1 MIAKLLSAK
10 AAAIA
15 VTTLLGA
22 TGAAA
27 ATGSLPTPAQTK
39 VASAL
44 GHAGVYVPNTSH
56 EAKADAAKADDST
69 APATTTDDTKTDDS
83 TTDTTATHGPDV
95 MGTAQFG
102 LCNAAKHNGN
112 DTATDPHGV
121 AFQNL
126 QTAAAAAGQ
135 SVTDFCAAAIAAHSA
150 DQTATTDDDTTTTT
164 SDDSAEHSRTTPKA
178 SHSDK
183 SDDGETTT
191 TTMDTDGSTS
201 GSTTTTTADDDDAGH
216 PRSGSGPSTSN
227 RGHSGSAND
236 D

>member
-44 GHAGVYVPNTSH
+44 GHVGLDVPTSH
-56 EAKADAAKADDST
+56 DAKADDDTRADDST
-69 APATTTDDTKTDDS
+69 APAATTDDTKTDDS
-83 TTDTTATHGPDV
+83 TTVTTATKGPDV
-95 MGTAQFG
+95 TGAARFG
-102 LCNAAKHNGN
+102 LCNAATHNGN

-126 QTAAAAAGQ
+126 KTAATAAGQ
-135 SVTDFCAAAIAAHSA
+135 SVTDFCAAAIAAHRA
-150 DQTATTDDDTTTTT
+150 DETATTDDDTTTTT

-183 SDDGETTT
+183 SDDETTT
-191 TTMDTDGSTS
+191 TTMDTDDSTS
-201 GSTTTTTADDDDAGH
+201 GSTTTTTVDDDDAGH
-216 PRSGSGPSTSN
+216 TRSGSSASNGN
-227 RGHSGSAND
+227 RGHSGSTND